1 MFGQYEVF
9 VQLLLL
15 ALIVLAGPAV
25 ILVLYLRGADM

>member
-9 VQLLLL
+9 VQLALL

-25 ILVLYLRGADM
+25 IFLLYLRGADM

>member
-1 MFGQYEVF
+1 MFGQYEVV

-25 ILVLYLRGADM
+25 ILLLYLRGADM